1 MAFYKSSKKTIL
13 YLGEEKQREYA
24 MENSGV
30 EPLPVCIWCQNLKYR
45 RVINNCYFCKQKF
58 IKIKASKTCKI
69 RGLLAKLHGFIKN
82 FSNLETVLQ
91 VRRAPFY
98 ICQGPKHP

>member
-82 FSNLETVLQ
+82 FSNLGNSSSGKKSTFLYL
-91 VRRAPFY
+91 P
-98 ICQGPKHP
+98 GS